1 MSDKR
6 IPGVPTIGNIQDP
19 EVRKAL
25 QALSDG
31 WRVRNGETKDV
42 GSQFVTRDD
51 LERYLQSGSWQGGS
65 GVGGGAQLATGQM
78 ARGGIGQAFRGLV
91 QSIIAEIQSSV
102 LWQRLSSRID
112 ALDGPNG
119 VLHRIGLT
127 ESGIKRFESQTNNKI
142 EVIEGILVQPDG
154 TTLAAIVEERVA
166 EMADG
171 LARTLNQTTLQT
183 MANGGSVLA
192 QEALQISQPSSVE
205 GRLDVSWT
213 VKFDVDGYVVGAG
226 LGLEGKDGNYTSQFL
241 VRADRFAVGS
251 PTTADVFPFIV
262 DSRPGGSV
270 IALNGQVYIGAK
282 TADEIAANAA
292 VPAVNSIGA
301 FASPPSTTG
310 LKKNSVYRNTTD
322 GNVYILT
329 TDGGS
334 WSLWI
339 EKGAPGQ
346 SGTPGSSGTR
356 GSMTL
361 YASGSSWS
369 DTAANNAITNAT
381 GSSTR
386 VIGDTVT
393 ISNGSSFAA
402 TRYWSGSSWLNPGV
416 VIDGNLL
423 VSGTVSASKFNAGS
437 GSTGVSIAGDVPVT
451 NAVGAQ
457 ITNGVYVYQNSYTMY
472 GLYCK
477 NIYGSGVSYTTTG
490 GGAAYFESVG
500 GFTVDSYNNALPY
513 NGIVTNVRAISGRS
527 EYGVGVLGLTGS
539 SNGIGVYG
547 QGVGSGY
554 AGYFNGNLHV
564 TGNITCGG
572 TYPGGV
578 GGGVT
583 SFNSRTGAV
592 NLSSGDVTSALGFT
606 PVSSSGSV
614 NYANSA
620 GSASSATWATAS
632 GGSVYL
638 QSGSYTLKFQSADN
652 NLIYK
657 NGSTALWSAMTGWI
671 SDARFKDVYGNTSA
685 VGLDIVN
692 ALRVVDY
699 RFKTDGPVA
708 DGGIKWTG
716 FLAQEVAE
724 VVPSLVSDTGSS
736 LLLNKVEIIPFLV
749 KAVQELSLEV
759 ALLKTKVSG
768 T

>member
-65 GVGGGAQLATGQM
+65 GAGGGAQLATGQM
-78 ARGGIGQAFRGLV
+78 VRGGIGQAFRGLV
-91 QSIIAEIQSSV
+91 QSIIAEIQSSA

-142 EVIEGILVQPDG
+142 EVIEGILIQPG
-154 TTLAAIVEERVA
+154 GETLAAVVEERVA
-166 EMADG
+166 EIADG
-171 LARTLNQTTLQT
+171 LARTLSQTTLQT

-192 QEALQISQPSSVE
+192 QEALQINQSNSVE
-205 GRLDVSWT
+205 KKLDVSWT
-213 VKFDVDGYVVGAG
+213 VKFDLDGYVVGAG
-226 LGLEGKDGNYTSQFL
+226 LGLEGKDGTYTSQFL

-251 PTTADVFPFIV
+251 PTAPNVFPFIV
-262 DSRPGGSV
+262 DNRQGGAV
-270 IALNGQVYIGAK
+270 IALNGQVYIGAQ
-282 TADEIAANAA
+282 TAEQIAENAS

-346 SGTPGSSGTR
+346 PGTPGSSGTR

-369 DTAANNAITNAT
+369 DTTANNAITNAT

-423 VSGTVSASKFNAGS
+423 VSGTVSASSIGSGTLQANNVLFTNTAGTLRFGSYVGGSAGFTGLKADVGPNNWGYYTDGHIGAHKDIFAFGDLRAGVAVYAASGVGTLYGNATNAYKCSNGSGAYLETGSYKLTLQTDRNVVLYS
-437 GSTGVSIAGDVPVT
+437 GSTAVWNTGTSVSDITQKEYVADTTESGL
-451 NAVGAQ
+451 AV
-457 ITNGVYVYQNSYTMY
+457 ING
-472 GLYCK
+472 
-477 NIYGSGVSYTTTG
+477 
-490 GGAAYFESVG
+490 
-500 GFTVDSYNNALPY
+500 
-513 NGIVTNVRAISGRS
+513 
-527 EYGVGVLGLTGS
+527 
-539 SNGIGVYG
+539 
-547 QGVGSGY
+547 
-554 AGYFNGNLHV
+554 
-564 TGNITCGG
+564 
-572 TYPGGV
+572 
-578 GGGVT
+578 
-583 SFNSRTGAV
+583 
-592 NLSSGDVTSALGFT
+592 
-606 PVSSSGSV
+606 
-614 NYANSA
+614 
-620 GSASSATWATAS
+620 
-632 GGSVYL
+632 
-638 QSGSYTLKFQSADN
+638 
-652 NLIYK
+652 
-657 NGSTALWSAMTGWI
+657 
-671 SDARFKDVYGNTSA
+671 
-685 VGLDIVN
+685 
-692 ALRVVDY
+692 LRVVDFNWKETSVLY
-699 RFKTDGPVA
+699 
-708 DGGIKWTG
+708 DGGVWHTG
-716 FLAQEVAE
+716 FIAQEVE
-724 VVPSLVSDTGSS
+724 SVVPGAVTNVGGLM
-736 LLLNKVEIIPFLV
+736 LLDKGELIPYLV
-749 KAVQELSLEV
+749 KATQELSAEV
-759 ALLKTKVSG
+759 AALKTQTCG
-768 T
+768 A

>member
-142 EVIEGILVQPDG
+142 EVIEGILIQPDG
-154 TTLAAIVEERVA
+154 ETLAAVVEERIA
-166 EMADG
+166 EIADG
-171 LARTLNQTTLQT
+171 LARTLSQTTLQT
-183 MANGGSVLA
+183 MVNGGSVLA
-192 QEALQISQPSSVE
+192 QEALQINQSNSVE
-205 GRLDVSWT
+205 KKLDVSWT
-213 VKFDVDGYVVGAG
+213 VKFDLDGYVVGAG
-226 LGLEGKDGNYTSQFL
+226 LGLEGKDGTYTSQFL

-251 PTTADVFPFIV
+251 PTAPNVFPFIV
-262 DSRPGGSV
+262 DNRPGGAV
-270 IALNGQVYIGAK
+270 IALNGQVYIGAA
-282 TADEIAANAA
+282 TAEQIAENSS

-346 SGTPGSSGTR
+346 PGTPGTPGPSGTR

-369 DTAANNAITNAT
+369 DTTANNAITNAT

-423 VSGTVSASKFNAGS
+423 VTGTLSANKITAGTLSADRVSGGVLAGSTIRIASSAGGWLFEAGNNGTVVAYRQLSGYNIYAGS
-437 GSTGVSIAGDVPVT
+437 LSSPGSPAVTGA
-451 NAVGAQ
+451 A
-457 ITNGVYVYQNSYTMY
+457 M
-472 GLYCK
+472 
-477 NIYGSGVSYTTTG
+477 GSGVGVHGFCFSDAQPTSHG
-490 GGAAYFESVG
+490 VRGSRASGQSGLVGAANNYDFYAEGTGTNYGPFTGAHDCLVSKQEHPDSGDILVDVACVARNGLSNTLHTVTRSSSAYQKNPVGIYLGNAVESIDEFLPMGIRDDWDAYCNYRLGYNYALMNAIGEGQINVCGEG
-500 GFTVDSYNNALPY
+500 GDLEI
-513 NGIVTNVRAISGRS
+513 GDLIVTSSLPGKGMKQADDIVRNYTVAKCR
-527 EYGVGVLGLTGS
+527 E
-539 SNGIGVYG
+539 
-547 QGVGSGY
+547 
-554 AGYFNGNLHV
+554 HV
-564 TGNITCGG
+564 TFSGPTDVKQVACIYLCG
-572 TYPGGV
+572 
-578 GGGVT
+578 
-583 SFNSRTGAV
+583 
-592 NLSSGDVTSALGFT
+592 
-606 PVSSSGSV
+606 
-614 NYANSA
+614 
-620 GSASSATWATAS
+620 
-632 GGSVYL
+632 
-638 QSGSYTLKFQSADN
+638 
-652 NLIYK
+652 
-657 NGSTALWSAMTGWI
+657 
-671 SDARFKDVYGNTSA
+671 
-685 VGLDIVN
+685 
-692 ALRVVDY
+692 
-699 RFKTDGPVA
+699 
-708 DGGIKWTG
+708 
-716 FLAQEVAE
+716 
-724 VVPSLVSDTGSS
+724 
-736 LLLNKVEIIPFLV
+736 
-749 KAVQELSLEV
+749 
-759 ALLKTKVSG
+759 
-768 T
+768 